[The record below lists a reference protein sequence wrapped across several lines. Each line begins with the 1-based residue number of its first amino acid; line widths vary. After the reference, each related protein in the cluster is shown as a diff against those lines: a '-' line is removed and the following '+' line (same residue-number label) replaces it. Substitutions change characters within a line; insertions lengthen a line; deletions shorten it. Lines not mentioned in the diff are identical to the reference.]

1 MGDIWRSKANK
12 RKFRRALSFKAIV
25 RNLRFLSAER
35 FHHFGYFYNRE
46 RGTEE
51 QGNGGTEASGK
62 RYILLYHPSCERFFT
77 YFLILFYNFAIFVA

>member
-46 RGTEE
+46 RGTEKQRHRE
-51 QGNGGTEASGK
+51 NVTFCCITPLVSDFS
-62 RYILLYHPSCERFFT
+62 H
-77 YFLILFYNFAIFVA
+77 IF